1 MRDRMHLLGMDM
13 ARRSNRRWLVAVT
26 YVALLALGAIVW
38 TLGGNRGEARAF
50 TLLLLVT
57 SLFVNG
63 IVFGGYGCWGL
74 IRPFNTRT
82 PLGLHTAWHN
92 DERDLRRRDRMH
104 FYAYR
109 IVVSLFL
116 LGYFLGRDL
125 FQHPQV
131 GNALLVSALVLGLTM
146 PQALLLWIEPD
157 MEFEEPAAPEY
168 PPA

>member
-1 MRDRMHLLGMDM
+1 MRDGMRFLGMDM

-26 YVALLALGAIVW
+26 YAALLALGTALW
-38 TLGGNRGEARAF
+38 TLGGNRGEAIAF

-57 SLFVNG
+57 SLFVNQ

-74 IRPFNTRT
+74 IRPFNTNA
-82 PLGLHTAWHN
+82 PLGSRASRHN

-109 IVVSLFL
+109 IVVSLIL
-116 LGYFLGRDL
+116 LGYFLGRDP

-131 GNALLVSALVLGLTM
+131 GNALLVGALILGLTL

-157 MEFEEPAAPEY
+157 MEFEEPAAPAH

>member
-1 MRDRMHLLGMDM
+1 MRFLGMDM
-13 ARRSNRRWLVAVT
+13 ARQSNRRWLVAVT
-26 YVALLALGAIVW
+26 YVALLAFGATLW
-38 TLGGNRGEARAF
+38 TLGGHRGEPIAF

-57 SLFVNG
+57 SLFVNQ

-74 IRPFNTRT
+74 IRPFNTHG
-82 PLGLHTAWHN
+82 PLGSHTSWHN

-109 IVVSLFL
+109 IVVSLIV
-116 LGYFLGRDL
+116 LGYFLGRDP

-131 GNALLVSALVLGLTM
+131 GNALLVGALIFGLTL

-168 PPA
+168 PRA

>member
-1 MRDRMHLLGMDM
+1 MRDRMRLLGMNM
-13 ARRSNRRWLVAVT
+13 TRRSNRRWVVAVT
-26 YVALLALGAIVW
+26 YAALLALGAIVW
-38 TLGGNRGEARAF
+38 TLSGNRGEARAF
-50 TLLLLVT
+50 TLLLLVA
-57 SLFVNG
+57 SLLVNG
-63 IVFGGYGCWGL
+63 IIFGGYGCWGL
-74 IRPFNTRT
+74 IRPFNTNKPFGFGT
-82 PLGLHTAWHN
+82 PSHN

-131 GNALLVSALVLGLTM
+131 GNALLVGALVLGLTL

>member
-1 MRDRMHLLGMDM
+1 MKMTRK
-13 ARRSNRRWLVAVT
+13 SNRRWVVAVT
-26 YVALLALGAIVW
+26 YAALLASGAILW
-38 TLGGNRGEARAF
+38 TLDANHGEAL
-50 TLLLLVT
+50 TLPYTLLVT

-63 IVFGGYGCWGL
+63 VIFGGYGCWGL
-74 IRPFNTRT
+74 IRPFNTNK
-82 PLGLHTAWHN
+82 PLGFGTPSHN

-109 IVVSLFL
+109 IVVSLVV
-116 LGYFLGRDL
+116 LGYFLGRDS
-125 FQHPQV
+125 FGHPQV
-131 GNALLVSALVLGLTM
+131 GNALLLGALILGLTL

>member
-1 MRDRMHLLGMDM
+1 MRDRMRFLGMDM

-26 YVALLALGAIVW
+26 YVALVAFGAALW
-38 TLGGNRGEARAF
+38 TLGGNRGEAIAF

-57 SLFVNG
+57 SLFVNQ

-74 IRPFNTRT
+74 IRPFNTNA
-82 PLGLHTAWHN
+82 PLGSHTSRYN

-109 IVVSLFL
+109 IVVSLIV
-116 LGYFLGRDL
+116 LGYFLGRDP

-131 GNALLVSALVLGLTM
+131 GNALLVGALILGLTL

-157 MEFEEPAAPEY
+157 MEFEEPAAPGY